1 MFLWIGCKLP
11 VDYEKE
17 IRSYC
22 LKKNE
27 SIGLNTLPFSLPQHI
42 SLKISF
48 ESAYTDQIAEYLKVF
63 FAPQKPFSVHI
74 SGIEKMGQIL
84 WLTVEENPILQQL
97 HESLDQQLEKR
108 FKITQHPFDKD
119 FQFHST
125 LFMDGDGE
133 KIDKMAVILAGY
145 PFAREL
151 MVDTIVLGTSKS
163 GKPGSY
169 HVIEEIKL

>member
-11 VDYEKE
+11 ADYEKE
-17 IRSYC
+17 VRSYC
-22 LKKNE
+22 LEKNK

-48 ESAYTDQIAEYLKVF
+48 ESACTDQIVEYLKVF
-63 FAPQKPFSVHI
+63 FAQQKPFFVHI
-74 SGIEKMGQIL
+74 VGIEQMGQIL

-97 HESLDQQLEKR
+97 HESLDQQLEKL
-108 FKITQHPFDKD
+108 FKVEQHPFDKA

-125 LFMDGDGE
+125 LFMDEDGE
-133 KIDKMAVILAGY
+133 KIRKMAAMLAGC

-151 MVDTIVLGTSKS
+151 MVDTIVLGTSES

-169 HVIEEIKL
+169 HVIAEIKL